1 MTFTEFAAS
10 EPAADH
16 RVVAVPG
23 TNQRDQEAQEIVR
36 NQGDA
41 GKRGRGSKPIKDARN
56 QELARSIPSIQLTR
70 PPMRRPYFSL
80 IVRLIS
86 VPQLSQM

>member
-1 MTFTEFAAS
+1 MPLGAGSRATTEVYSVAA
-10 EPAADH
+10 
-16 RVVAVPG
+16 RNVCYG
-23 TNQRDQEAQEIVR
+23 T
-36 NQGDA
+36 
-41 GKRGRGSKPIKDARN
+41 KRGRGSKPIKDARN